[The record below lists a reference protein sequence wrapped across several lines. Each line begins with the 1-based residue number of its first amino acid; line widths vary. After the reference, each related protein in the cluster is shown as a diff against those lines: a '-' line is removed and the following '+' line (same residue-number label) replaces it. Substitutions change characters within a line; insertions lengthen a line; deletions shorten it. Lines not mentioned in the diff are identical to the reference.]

1 MIGLVRTLEFD
12 MYCLVDA
19 SLATLCIFTYLVPIS
34 VLSVRRPPTTSPNNL
49 TL

>member
-1 MIGLVRTLEFD
+1 MIGLVCTLEFD

-19 SLATLCIFTYLVPIS
+19 GLATLCIFTYLVPIN
-34 VLSVRRPPTTSPNNL
+34 VLSVRRQLTMPPDKL